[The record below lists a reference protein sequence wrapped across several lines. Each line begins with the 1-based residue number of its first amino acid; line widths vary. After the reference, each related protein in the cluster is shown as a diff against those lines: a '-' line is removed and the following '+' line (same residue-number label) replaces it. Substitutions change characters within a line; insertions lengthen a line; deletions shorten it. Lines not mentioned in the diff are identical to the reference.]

1 MRQRREPVTIVLI
14 VINLVVFAITYLSGL
29 NQAISE
35 LGLARYTFLHG
46 YFWTPLTAIF
56 VHVSVMHVAMNMVSL
71 WFMGRLM
78 EPALGRNRFLLVYF
92 GTALCGDALCLL
104 LASPYSISVGASGAI
119 FGLIGAA
126 IMVFRKNRSVFMQ
139 LMFWAGLNL
148 VFTFWGSGIAWQAHV
163 GGLLGGL
170 LIGWQLTRT
179 HAVGGYYY

>member
-1 MRQRREPVTIVLI
+1 MRQRREPATIALI
-14 VINLVVFAITYLSGL
+14 IINCIVFAVTYLTGL
-29 NQAISE
+29 NQAIMT
-35 LGLARYTFLHG
+35 LGLARYTFMHG
-46 YFWTPLTAIF
+46 YFWTPVTAIF
-56 VHVSVMHVAMNMVSL
+56 VHASPMHLAMNMVSL

-78 EPALGRNRFLLVYF
+78 EPVLGRNRFLLVYF

-104 LASPYSISVGASGAI
+104 LAPTMSLSVGASGAI

-126 IMVFRKNRSVFMQ
+126 IIVFRQNRNVFMQ
-139 LMFWAGLNL
+139 LMFWAGINL

-179 HAVGGYYY
+179 HAVSSYY